1 MVIRLRMDML
11 SSSAPGACKLLG
23 WSNTGPAWSAR
34 WEFNKELSQDRI
46 TTDPI
51 THSHHCDP
59 KLMPALQTARE
70 KGTTP
75 VVPAERSKHEISNQS
90 TS

>member
-1 MVIRLRMDML
+1 MVIRLRMDVL
-11 SSSAPGACKLLG
+11 SSSAPGACKLVG
-23 WSNTGPAWSAR
+23 WSNAGPARSAR

-59 KLMPALQTARE
+59 KMMPATRTARE
-70 KGTTP
+70 KGNTP
-75 VVPAERSKHEISNQS
+75 VVPAERSNREISNQS
-90 TS
+90 PS